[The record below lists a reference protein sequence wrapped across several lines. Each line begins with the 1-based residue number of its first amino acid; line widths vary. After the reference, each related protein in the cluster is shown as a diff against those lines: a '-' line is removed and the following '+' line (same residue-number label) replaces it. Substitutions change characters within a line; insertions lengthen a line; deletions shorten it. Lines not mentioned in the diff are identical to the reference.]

1 MICGIAA
8 IFINYWADHQRQTV
22 RATNGDCKVW
32 GKKPEVIVGNYT
44 TEKGEKKQSL
54 LLVSGWW
61 GVSRHFHYIPEV
73 MGAFFWTLSA
83 LFDNFLPYFY
93 VIFLAILLTERAFR
107 DDNRCAFKYG
117 KDWDT
122 YCERVPY
129 KIIPG
134 IV

>member
-1 MICGIAA
+1 MK
-8 IFINYWADHQRQTV
+8 RL
-22 RATNGDCKVW
+22 R
-32 GKKPEVIVGNYT
+32 KK
-44 TEKGEKKQSL
+44 KSL

-73 MGAFFWTLSA
+73 MGAFFWTVPA

-129 KIIPG
+129 KIVPG
-134 IV
+134 VV